1 MAALRKK
8 DLVIGNKY
16 NRAEVMKRAW
26 AYVKSPFCTQY
37 RKDFKGALHAA
48 WVDAKLVMD
57 ELLLEKE
64 REGKPLFPNKGLS
77 VADLRPSGRANNF
90 MYGF

>member
-26 AYVKSPFCTQY
+26 AYY
-37 RKDFKGALHAA
+37 RNLFNTVYRDNFKRALQDA
-48 WVDAKLVMD
+48 WLDARIEM
-57 ELLLEKE
+57 KE
-64 REGKPLFPNKGLS
+64 RSEPEGELKFNPHIRPS
-77 VADLRPSGRANNF
+77 DLRPQGRANNF
-90 MYGF
+90 MYGW